1 MKIQHVPVQH
11 AAQTWPLVEKYLAE
25 SQSYAKGDYTLDQIK
40 MYVLTGGWLLLV
52 ATDDD
57 NKIHGA
63 MTVEFHNRPNHR
75 VAFITGTGGKS
86 IINDETFKQLEIF
99 CRTNGATAIECAA
112 RDSVSKLLN
121 RFGFKDK
128 YRIVEVIL

>member
-1 MKIQHVPVQH
+1 M
-11 AAQTWPLVEKYLAE
+11 AE
-25 SQSYAKGDYTLDQIK
+25 SQAQSKGDYTLDQIK
-40 MYVLTGGWLLLV
+40 MYVLTGGWWLLV
-52 ATDDD
+52 ATDED

-86 IINDETFKQLEIF
+86 IINGETFKQLEVF
-99 CRTNGATAIECAA
+99 CRANGATAIECAA
-112 RDSVSKLLN
+112 RDSVSRLLD

>member
-11 AAQTWPLVEKYLAE
+11 AAQTWPLVEEYLVE
-25 SQSYAKGDYTLDQIK
+25 SQSYAKGDYTLEQIK
-40 MYVLTGGWLLLV
+40 LLVLTGSWLLLV
-52 ATDDD
+52 ATDDE

-63 MTVEFHNRPNHR
+63 MTVEFSNRPNHR

-86 IINDETFKQLEIF
+86 IINEETFKQLESI
-99 CRTNGATAIECAA
+99 CRANGATAIECAA
-112 RDSVSKLLN
+112 RDSMAKLLD

-128 YRIVEVIL
+128 YRIVEVLL

>member
-1 MKIQHVPVQH
+1 MKIQHVPLQH
-11 AAQTWPLVEKYLAE
+11 AAQTWPLVKDFLAE
-25 SQSYAKGDYTLDQIK
+25 SQAQSKGDYTLDQIK

-52 ATDDD
+52 ATDDE

-63 MTVEFHNRPNHR
+63 MTVDFFNRPNHR
-75 VAFITGTGGKS
+75 VAFITNTGGKL
-86 IINDETFKQLEIF
+86 IINDETFKQLENI
-99 CRTNGATAIECAA
+99 CKTNGATAIECAA
-112 RDSVSKLLN
+112 RDSVSRLLE

>member
-1 MKIQHVPVQH
+1 MKIQHVPSQH
-11 AAQTWPLVEKYLAE
+11 AAQTWPLVEEYLAK
-25 SQSYAKGDYTLDQIK
+25 SQAHSKGDYTLDQIK
-40 MYVLTGGWLLLV
+40 MYVLTSVWLLLV
-52 ATDDD
+52 GTDDE

-63 MTVEFHNRPNHR
+63 MTVEFQNRPNHR

-86 IINDETFKQLEIF
+86 IINDETFKQLEVI
-99 CRTNGATAIECAA
+99 CRANGATAIECAA
-112 RDSVSKLLN
+112 RDSVFRLLD

>member
-1 MKIQHVPVQH
+1 MKIQHVPLQH
-11 AAQTWPLVEKYLAE
+11 AAQTWPLVEHHMAE
-25 SQSYAKGDYTLDQIK
+25 SQAQSKGDYTLDQIK

-52 ATDDD
+52 ATDDE

-63 MTVEFHNRPNHR
+63 MTVEFFNRPNHR

-86 IINDETFKQLEIF
+86 IINDETFKQLQGI
-99 CRTNGATAIECAA
+99 CIANGATAIECAA
-112 RDSVSKLLN
+112 RDSVSKLLS

-128 YRIVEVIL
+128 YRIVEVLL

>member
-1 MKIQHVPVQH
+1 MKIQHVPLQH
-11 AAQTWPLVEKYLAE
+11 AAQTWPLVESHMAE
-25 SQSYAKGDYTLDQIK
+25 SQAQSKGDYTLDQIK

-52 ATDDD
+52 ATDDE
-57 NKIHGA
+57 NNIHGA
-63 MTVEFHNRPNHR
+63 MTVEFFNRPNHR

-86 IINDETFKQLEIF
+86 IINDETFKQLEGI
-99 CRTNGATAIECAA
+99 CRANGATAIECAA
-112 RDSVSKLLN
+112 RDSVSRLLD